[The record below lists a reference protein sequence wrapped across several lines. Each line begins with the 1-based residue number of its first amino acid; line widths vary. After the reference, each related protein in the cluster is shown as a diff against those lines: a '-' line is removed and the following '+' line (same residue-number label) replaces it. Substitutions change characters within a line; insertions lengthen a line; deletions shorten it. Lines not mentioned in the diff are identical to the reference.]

1 MSSIHSLSQHELH
14 NEKSTLNSPEDQ
26 LLLTAEEVNSDKS
39 EEPSAVPA
47 FSFTW
52 NSSHTVMTAL
62 SLLIVGF
69 FGLQF
74 LMLSGWSANIFLTA
88 APSIWIAQT
97 CDLGIAMAIFS
108 LICGA
113 IPTVSLSSIIASAAI
128 NIIAFVSISASNMR
142 RFAWRSHDSAY
153 NILSSLALA
162 AGIALVFLVFYS
174 LSSVTL
180 RPLVLRW
187 LSRHPRRDGRKRNI
201 PLSISRTVLVLVEL
215 MVVWAFLTDLFAPGQ
230 MPVTVL
236 ALAFLVPVPAFIFAW
251 LAIYPYSQLRWFV
264 VCSAI
269 LNMGL
274 YYALFVHN
282 GQTMDVEDY
291 AAVFA
296 ILIPYVL
303 GAIAGTITKG
313 IIMRRRARMEK
324 KA

>member
-1 MSSIHSLSQHELH
+1 MSSIHSLSQHEPQ
-14 NEKSTLNSPEDQ
+14 NEKSTLRSLDGQPLQ
-26 LLLTAEEVNSDKS
+26 TAEEVNSNKS
-39 EEPSAVPA
+39 EVSSTVPA

-69 FGLQF
+69 FAIAF
-74 LMLSGWSANIFLTA
+74 LTMTPWSANIFLSPA
-88 APSIWIAQT
+88 GWAGT
-97 CDLGIAMAIFS
+97 CDLAIGAAVFS
-108 LICGA
+108 LLCGA
-113 IPTVSLSSIIASAAI
+113 IPNLSLSVIASSAA
-128 NIIAFVSISASNMR
+128 V
-142 RFAWRSHDSAY
+142 
-153 NILSSLALA
+153 NILALLAISTRNMLSTTAYSAGVTLNIFNSIGMA
-162 AGIALVFLVFYS
+162 AGVAAVFFAFYT
-174 LSSVTL
+174 LSAITL

-187 LSRHPRRDGRKRNI
+187 ESHHPSSTGRKRDI
-201 PLSISRTVLVLVEL
+201 PFYISGIVIVLVEL
-215 MVVWAFLTDLFAPGQ
+215 MVVWAFLTDLFDPGQ
-230 MPVTVL
+230 MPGTVL
-236 ALAFLVPVPAFIFAW
+236 ALTFLVPVPALIFGW

-274 YYALFVHN
+274 DYALFVHN
-282 GQTMDVEDY
+282 GQTMRAQDY

-313 IIMRRRARMEK
+313 IIMRHRARMEK

>member
-1 MSSIHSLSQHELH
+1 MSSIHSLSQHEPH
-14 NEKSTLNSPEDQ
+14 NEKSTLHSPEGQ
-26 LLLTAEEVNSDKS
+26 PLQTA

-69 FGLQF
+69 FAIAF
-74 LMLSGWSANIFLTA
+74 LTMTPWSANIFLSPA
-88 APSIWIAQT
+88 GWAGT
-97 CDLGIAMAIFS
+97 CDLAIGAAVFS
-108 LICGA
+108 LLCGA
-113 IPTVSLSSIIASAAI
+113 IPNLSLSVIASSAA
-128 NIIAFVSISASNMR
+128 V
-142 RFAWRSHDSAY
+142 
-153 NILSSLALA
+153 NILALLAISTRNMLSATAYSAGVVLNIFNSIGMA
-162 AGIALVFLVFYS
+162 AGVAAVFFAFYT
-174 LSSVTL
+174 LSAITL

-187 LSRHPRRDGRKRNI
+187 ESHHPSSTGRKRDI
-201 PLSISRTVLVLVEL
+201 PFYISGLVIVLVEL
-215 MVVWAFLTDLFAPGQ
+215 VVVGAFLTDLFALGQ

-236 ALAFLVPVPAFIFAW
+236 ALAFLVPVPAFIFSW

-264 VCSAI
+264 VCSAV
-269 LNMGL
+269 LNMGF
-274 YYALFVHN
+274 YFALFVHI
-282 GQTMDVEDY
+282 GQTMDVRDY

>member
-1 MSSIHSLSQHELH
+1 MSSIHSLSQHEPH
-14 NEKSTLNSPEDQ
+14 NEKSTLQSPEGQ
-26 LLLTAEEVNSDKS
+26 PLQTTEESS
-39 EEPSAVPA
+39 TVPA

-74 LMLSGWSANIFLTA
+74 LTLSTWSANIFLTA
-88 APSIWIAQT
+88 APSVWIAQT

-113 IPTVSLSSIIASAAI
+113 IPTLSLSGIIASAAV
-128 NIIAFVSISASNMR
+128 NIIAFISISTINMVY
-142 RFAWRSHDSAY
+142 FAWRSHGVAY

-162 AGIALVFLVFYS
+162 AGIAVVFLGFYS
-174 LSSVTL
+174 LSAVTL
-180 RPLVLRW
+180 RPLLLRW
-187 LSRHPRRDGRKRNI
+187 LSRNPRRDGKARNYVV
-201 PLSISRTVLVLVEL
+201 PLLVTLIILLTLGMVYALVTDVFFPGSVPATSL
-215 MVVWAFLTDLFAPGQ
+215 FLAICMPFPAFLFT
-230 MPVTVL
+230 
-236 ALAFLVPVPAFIFAW
+236 W
-251 LAIYPYSQLRWFV
+251 LAVYPYSQLRWFILGNAV
-264 VCSAI
+264 VNIVIEAGVF
-269 LNMGL
+269 LAYQHPMR
-274 YYALFVHN
+274 
-282 GQTMDVEDY
+282 VEDY

-313 IIMRRRARMEK
+313 VIMRRRARMEK